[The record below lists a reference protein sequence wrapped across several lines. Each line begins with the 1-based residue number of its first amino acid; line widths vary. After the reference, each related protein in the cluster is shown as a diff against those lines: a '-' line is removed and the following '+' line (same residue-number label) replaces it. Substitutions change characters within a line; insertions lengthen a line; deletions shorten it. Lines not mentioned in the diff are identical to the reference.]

1 DFIDDREIPSDEEPP
16 TVHLEDENKDNN
28 DEELF
33 PDEDAY
39 PDNQYPL
46 TAGAISHK
54 ALASHNDMEQW
65 RSLLDRAYER
75 AREHQPAYQRPSLES
90 FDDGLKPLPPA
101 LMYKVRVKD
110 GYEET
115 AAMVLA
121 TKLLTGGTHTAP
133 SIKSIIGRVSC
144 PGWIFIESNSADASN
159 LCANVSDIYLRHI
172 YPIVEDLHQYL
183 HEPFVAPKEG
193 DWVRL
198 NSPPL
203 YRGDLAYVHAY
214 NDTSPDRMTTRLKNP
229 GGEGADVLVVPR
241 VEQFINRKKGKGRA
255 GRPPQQLLERKQAIR
270 LFGADAIKAHD
281 KDELNFTYRGQKYG
295 DGLHYLVTHDFEP
308 TIPTHEE
315 LAQFQRCSLVD
326 LADIARATNEIAA
339 LSLQ

>member
-1 DFIDDREIPSDEEPP
+1 MTLSDHEKEVLTALSNTIGSLPLLPPSLDSLDVFPGQLLPPPPSSIDASSSTVPSPAKRPHDDNKPNPFIDLEVEEDLQENADILDDTEGDNEFDDFIDDCEIPSDEEPP

-33 PDEDAY
+33 PDKDAY

-65 RSLLDRAYER
+65 RSLLDRAYEQ
-75 AREHQPAYQRPSLES
+75 AREHQPAYQRLSLES

-144 PGWIFIESNSADASN
+144 PGWIFIESNGADASN
-159 LCANVSDIYLRHI
+159 LCANVSDIYPRHI

-183 HEPFVAPKEG
+183 HEPFVAPKE
-193 DWVRL
+193 
-198 NSPPL
+198 
-203 YRGDLAYVHAY
+203 
-214 NDTSPDRMTTRLKNP
+214 
-229 GGEGADVLVVPR
+229 
-241 VEQFINRKKGKGRA
+241 
-255 GRPPQQLLERKQAIR
+255 
-270 LFGADAIKAHD
+270 
-281 KDELNFTYRGQKYG
+281 
-295 DGLHYLVTHDFEP
+295 
-308 TIPTHEE
+308 
-315 LAQFQRCSLVD
+315 
-326 LADIARATNEIAA
+326 
-339 LSLQ
+339 